1 MAENT
6 RYSTELDRIAGQ
18 ANRYY
23 TEVIDPLAQKLMFS
37 RAPDPGAR
45 KGRPMVL
52 LVGNHSSG
60 KSTLINYLLGEEVQ
74 NTGVAPTDDS
84 FTVIAQGATVEEKD
98 GDSLVSNPELGFAE
112 LRKYGPGLVSHLKL
126 KLRESPA
133 LAGLTLIDSPGM
145 IDSANSASDR
155 GYDFTQVVRWFA
167 EQADVILLMFDPDK
181 PGTTGETL
189 SVMRQALRDV
199 SHKLILVLNK
209 MDQFRNLHDFARAYG
224 ALTWN
229 LSKVIPTKDVPLIYN
244 IYIPGPWVHKE
255 TALPI
260 TDFDNARD
268 QVLEEIQ
275 RAPMRRVDNILTRLF
290 DNARYLHAHA
300 RVLNEAAAMFRR
312 ARLPW
317 LIAITGF
324 ALIGL
329 AVAAWLWY
337 DVGPQAISAVL
348 AFGIGGPVIAAIL
361 YAVSRVVLAR
371 RQTEI
376 INGLTGIFERL
387 HRDDYALGDEADLSA
402 LWSRIKD
409 RVRRSIENIGLKK
422 MPRTRR
428 RDLLSLE
435 KIYQDF
441 VPTLRAEIHDNKHA
455 VDS

>member
-1 MAENT
+1 MAANAQ
-6 RYSTELDRIAGQ
+6 YITELDRIATE
-18 ANRYY
+18 ANQYY
-23 TEVIDPLAQKLMFS
+23 TNVIDPLAKQIMFS

-60 KSTLINYLLGEEVQ
+60 KSTLVNYILGEEVQ

-84 FTVIAQGATVEEKD
+84 FTVISQGGKPEEKD

-112 LRKYGPGLVSHLKL
+112 LRKFGPGLVSHLKL
-126 KLRESPA
+126 KRRESPA

-145 IDSANSASDR
+145 IDAANSSSDR
-155 GYDFTQVVRWFA
+155 GYDFTQVVKWFA

-189 SVMRQALRDV
+189 SVMREALRDV

-290 DNARYLHAHA
+290 DNARQLHAHA
-300 RVLNEAAAMFRR
+300 RVVNEARAMYRR

-317 LIAITGF
+317 LVAIFGS
-324 ALIGL
+324 AVIGV
-329 AVAAWLWY
+329 AVAIWLWL
-337 DVGPQAISAVL
+337 DVGQPAISAVL
-348 AFGIGGPVIAAIL
+348 TFGIGGPAFAALL
-361 YAVSRVVLAR
+361 YVASRVVLAKR
-371 RQTEI
+371 RTEI
-376 INGLTGIFERL
+376 VNGLTGIFERL
-387 HRDDYALGDEADLSA
+387 HREQYALGDEADLNA

-409 RVRRSIENIGLKK
+409 KVRRSIENIGLGRLAKV
-422 MPRTRR
+422 RR
-428 RDLLSLE
+428 KELSGLE
-435 KIYQDF
+435 GIYQNF
-441 VPTLRAEIHDNKHA
+441 VPKLRAEIHENQRP
-455 VDS
+455 VDA